1 MLNISFVLGS
11 HTWPEHKHKSL
22 IQFLQQLYG
31 VEIAGFLLLED
42 DADVFGY
49 YGGDD
54 KYAGKAKRQEQ
65 HSGRPAADD
74 ITRKIANKSV
84 NPNQHRDHKKQNR
97 KHDSDMDSDIG
108 KDDKYV

>member
-1 MLNISFVLGS
+1 MIC
-11 HTWPEHKHKSL
+11 L
-22 IQFLQQLYG
+22 IQLLQRLYSID
-31 VEIAGFLLLED
+31 IASFLLLED
-42 DADVFGY
+42 DADVFCNNGCN
-49 YGGDD
+49 D